1 MVAQLIKPKTLTPEE
16 YLAIEVESPD
26 RHEYRNGEMIVM
38 TGGKPNHNK
47 IGGSFYIALR
57 LALKKQPYDVFY
69 ADQRLWLPEP
79 QLHTYPDV
87 MVLQKPI
94 ELQTGRSDTVMNAI
108 AIVEVLSAS
117 TQDYD
122 RGEKFVAYRSMPDF
136 QDYILVDQ
144 TKIYVEHHQ
153 KMATNQW
160 LMTVYTDEADGINLK
175 SCGITIAMTDL
186 YEGIEL

>member
-26 RHEYRNGEMIVM
+26 RHEYRNGEMIAM
-38 TGGKPNHNK
+38 TGGKPNHND
-47 IGGSFYIALR
+47 IGGNFYIALKI
-57 LALKKQPYDVFY
+57 ALRKQSYRVFY
-69 ADQRLWLPEP
+69 ADQRLWLPGP
-79 QLHTYPDV
+79 QIHTYPDV
-87 MVLQKPI
+87 MVLPKPI

-153 KMATNQW
+153 KMSINQW
-160 LMTVYTDEADGINLK
+160 LLTVHTNEADSINLK
-175 SCGITIAMTDL
+175 SCGIAIAIEDL